1 MHWMNPLVWLAY
13 WLLGRDLE
21 MACDEQVM
29 ADLGGGQKKVY
40 AATLLNQAAG
50 RRAGVPLAFGE
61 GNVKGRIHRV
71 LAWRSLPH
79 GAAVLL
85 AVLTLAVG
93 AGLLFAR
100 PQKTVEAQ
108 AGENGVIA
116 TADGTGVGA
125 VMLGMT
131 MDLPEDL
138 PREDYYKAAMA
149 ELRLSSVMTLED
161 YTPVSRGDSW
171 EKATAVFGISDYVL
185 SDGYASNAEAPLREH
200 PAVTEFD
207 WEQGIYALVWFDP
220 DCFAGLGLT
229 DAQAMELV
237 AQGLGTL
244 RTAQ

>member
-1 MHWMNPLVWLAY
+1 MWLAY

-29 ADLGGGQKKVY
+29 ADLGSGQKKVY

-71 LAWRSLPH
+71 LAWLPVSPH

-108 AGENGVIA
+108 AGW
-116 TADGTGVGA
+116 
-125 VMLGMT
+125 
-131 MDLPEDL
+131 P
-138 PREDYYKAAMA
+138 
-149 ELRLSSVMTLED
+149 
-161 YTPVSRGDSW
+161 
-171 EKATAVFGISDYVL
+171 
-185 SDGYASNAEAPLREH
+185 
-200 PAVTEFD
+200 
-207 WEQGIYALVWFDP
+207 
-220 DCFAGLGLT
+220 
-229 DAQAMELV
+229 
-237 AQGLGTL
+237 
-244 RTAQ
+244 